1 MLWRIHCIYLY
12 VLDVMSILNPIWKT
26 VLFSCSGKH
35 ITIISNHFDID
46 KISKYSTEGSLV
58 PIISYVATISTLP
71 SEVSDGFK
79 WSILLIDENLKQKK
93 YSYWLIFIISIYH
106 SQCMQVFLFPRKDN
120 PLVYE
125 VENWNFADLHKGHSN

>member
-1 MLWRIHCIYLY
+1 
-12 VLDVMSILNPIWKT
+12 MSILNPIWKT

-93 YSYWLIFIISIYH
+93 YSY
-106 SQCMQVFLFPRKDN
+106 
-120 PLVYE
+120 
-125 VENWNFADLHKGHSN
+125 